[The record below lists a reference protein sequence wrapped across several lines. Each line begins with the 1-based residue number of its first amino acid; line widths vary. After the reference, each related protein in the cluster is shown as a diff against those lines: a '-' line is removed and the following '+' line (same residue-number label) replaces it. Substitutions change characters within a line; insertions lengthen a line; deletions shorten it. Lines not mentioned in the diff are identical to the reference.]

1 MILAAP
7 PRVIWDAVQLADRF
21 GPIPLNRIC
30 TDPPPG
36 LGTEDDVIR
45 FSEHEDR
52 LFELVEGVLVEK
64 TVGAYESILAV
75 EIACQLGNFVKPR
88 KLGTILGAGGLLR
101 LAPGLVRIPDATF
114 LAMDKFPTGRF
125 PPGAIASLAP
135 DIAVEVLSQSNT
147 RKEMSAKLHDYFA
160 AGAGLVWY
168 VDPERRTVQVF
179 TSAADSRVLTERDTL
194 DGGDV
199 LPGFELNLLELF
211 SELRP
216 E

>member
-7 PRVIWDAVQLADRF
+7 PQVVWDAVQLAERF

-30 TDPPPG
+30 TDPLPG

-45 FSEHEDR
+45 FCEHEDR

-64 TVGAYESILAV
+64 SIGTCESMLAV
-75 EIACQLGNFVKPR
+75 EIAAQLRNYVKPR
-88 KLGTILGAGGLLR
+88 KLGTVLDEGGLLR
-101 LAPGLVRIPDATF
+101 LAPGLVRIPDTAF
-114 LAMDKFPTGRF
+114 LSIERFPRGRF
-125 PPGAIASLAP
+125 PAGAIASLAP

-179 TSAADSRVLTERDTL
+179 TSEADSRVLTERDAL

-199 LPGFELNLLELF
+199 LPGFELNLHELF